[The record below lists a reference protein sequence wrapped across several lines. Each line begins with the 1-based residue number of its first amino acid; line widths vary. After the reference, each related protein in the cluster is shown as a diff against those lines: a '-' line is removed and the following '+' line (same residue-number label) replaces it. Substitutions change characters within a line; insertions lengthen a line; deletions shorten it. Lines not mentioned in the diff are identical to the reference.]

1 MFHSG
6 TSQNAP
12 GALNQPLSA
21 FERGAAPEAI
31 TQFDRALVASPQDY
45 NATYLLVT
53 YFANSGYEV
62 DSVITGQSTGNEI
75 NFLSSTVGGTL
86 RIKVVAHLT
95 DDRRADVFGYNTQ
108 TGDWFQALNVAD
120 GTFTTHAGAWTPGWQ
135 TALGDLDGDGRDG
148 LFVYDP
154 ETGAWSRY
162 LTGDSKPHDT
172 VDLVE
177 ESGTWAPWLSIVGRP

>member
-1 MFHSG
+1 MRHRADFDG
-6 TSQNAP
+6 DGRDDVLMYAAETGLWTLAFADAQGFRYVI
-12 GALNQPLSA
+12 GAW
-21 FERGAAPEAI
+21 AADAH
-31 TQFDRALVASPQDY
+31 LV
-45 NATYLLVT
+45 
-53 YFANSGYEV
+53 E
-62 DSVITGQSTGNEI
+62 
-75 NFLSSTVGGTL
+75 
-86 RIKVVAHLT
+86 AHLT

-135 TALGDLDGDGRDG
+135 TALGDLDGDDRDG

-154 ETGAWSRY
+154 ETGARSRY

-177 ESGTWAPWLSIVGRP
+177 ESGTWATGLSIVGRP